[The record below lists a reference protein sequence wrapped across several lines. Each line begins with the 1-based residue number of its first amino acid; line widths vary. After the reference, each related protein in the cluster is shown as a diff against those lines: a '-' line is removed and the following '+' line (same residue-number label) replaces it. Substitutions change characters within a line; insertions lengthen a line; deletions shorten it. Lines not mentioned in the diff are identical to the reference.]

1 MGSDLARYGW
11 QRKRSRT
18 PSKMRGFENRM
29 DLNEAARQAETY
41 ARGEWGTV
49 AITDKYEDADYYVI
63 KGVSPSGEWTVMFDK
78 RSGKRVI
85 PP

>member
-1 MGSDLARYGW
+1 MARREW
-11 QRKRSRT
+11 QRNRKRIV
-18 PSKMRGFENRM
+18 SKRGGSEIITN
-29 DLNEAARQAETY
+29 LNEAARHAETF
-41 ARGEWGTV
+41 AKSEWNTV

>member
-1 MGSDLARYGW
+1 MARHEW
-11 QRKRSRT
+11 QRKRKRT
-18 PSKMRGFENRM
+18 VSKTGPSEISM
-29 DLNEAARQAETY
+29 DLNEAARRAETF
-41 ARGEWGTV
+41 AKSESDNAAV
-49 AITDKYEDADYYVI
+49 TDKYEDADYYVV

>member
-1 MGSDLARYGW
+1 MVGKSGRAEVG
-11 QRKRSRT
+11 
-18 PSKMRGFENRM
+18 M
-29 DLNEAARQAETY
+29 DLNEAARRAE
-41 ARGEWGTV
+41 AFAKDEWDKAAV
-49 AITDKYEDADYYVI
+49 TDKYEDADYYVI

>member
-1 MGSDLARYGW
+1 MVTKMGG
-11 QRKRSRT
+11 
-18 PSKMRGFENRM
+18 PEIRM
-29 DLNEAARQAETY
+29 DLNEAARRAETF
-41 ARGEWGTV
+41 AKGEWDKV
-49 AITDKYEDADYYVI
+49 AVTDKYEDADYYVI

>member
-1 MGSDLARYGW
+1 M
-11 QRKRSRT
+11 T
-18 PSKMRGFENRM
+18 PGRRM
-29 DLNEAARQAETY
+29 ESEKSLDLNEATRRAETF
-41 ARGEWGTV
+41 ARTEWHQAAV
-49 AITDKYEDADYYVI
+49 TDKYEDADFYVI

>member
-1 MGSDLARYGW
+1 MARHEW
-11 QRKRSRT
+11 QRKRKRMMSRMGASEIT
-18 PSKMRGFENRM
+18 M
-29 DLNEAARQAETY
+29 DLNEAARRAETF
-41 ARGEWGTV
+41 ARSESDRATV
-49 AITDKYEDADYYVI
+49 TDKYEDADYYVI

>member
-1 MGSDLARYGW
+1 MGSS
-11 QRKRSRT
+11 QI
-18 PSKMRGFENRM
+18 RM
-29 DLNEAARQAETY
+29 DLNEAAKQAETF
-41 ARGEWGTV
+41 AKDEWNNAAV
-49 AITDKYEDADYYVI
+49 TDKYEDADYYVI

>member
-1 MGSDLARYGW
+1 MTRYEW
-11 QRKRSRT
+11 QRKRKRT
-18 PSKMRGFENRM
+18 VGKIGGSEISM
-29 DLNEAARQAETY
+29 DLNEAARHAETF
-41 ARGEWGTV
+41 AKSEWDKAAV
-49 AITDKYEDADYYVI
+49 TDKYEDADYYVI

>member
-1 MGSDLARYGW
+1 MGKIGGPEIS
-11 QRKRSRT
+11 
-18 PSKMRGFENRM
+18 M
-29 DLNEAARQAETY
+29 DLNEAARHAESF
-41 ARGEWGTV
+41 AKSQWDKAAV
-49 AITDKYEDADYYVI
+49 TDKYEDADYYVI

>member
-1 MGSDLARYGW
+1 MGSS
-11 QRKRSRT
+11 QI
-18 PSKMRGFENRM
+18 RM
-29 DLNEAARQAETY
+29 DLNDAAKQAETF
-41 ARGEWGTV
+41 AKGEWDKAAV
-49 AITDKYEDADYYVI
+49 TDKFEDADYYVI

>member
-1 MGSDLARYGW
+1 MARYGR
-11 QRKRSRT
+11 QRRGRR
-18 PSKMRGFENRM
+18 PPGNVRGFETRM
-29 DLNEAARQAETY
+29 DLNEAARQAEAY
-41 ARGEWGTV
+41 ARGEWGTE

-78 RSGKRVI
+78 RSGKRVV

>member
-1 MGSDLARYGW
+1 MV
-11 QRKRSRT
+11 
-18 PSKMRGFENRM
+18 SKMGQSEIRM
-29 DLNEAARQAETY
+29 DLNEAARRAKTFVESESDK
-41 ARGEWGTV
+41 AAV
-49 AITDKYEDADYYVI
+49 TDKYEDADFYVI